1 MPSAYHNS
9 LARSRVPAKTSV
21 GQAKFRFCKL
31 PLGWFLGAVVLGL
44 TACGGGGGAQYAG
57 ELGSLDNFKAGVVA
71 DEPRAALVARDL
83 MSAGGNAVDAAVGA
97 YFAMSVTLPS
107 AAGLGGGGICLVHS
121 ADKETTDVFDFLPRA
136 SAGGIVALPG
146 NVRGMAAVNA
156 RYGKLPWAQLVSPA
170 ENLASNGT
178 ATSRALVAEL
188 TAHGNK
194 LLEDPLLA
202 AIFTR
207 PDGSL
212 LKETDN
218 LRQVDLGAALARIR
232 ANGVNELYGGILA
245 QKLVEAATAIGAPLT
260 IDELRNYRV
269 AVYAPL
275 EQKVGDQTVFMA
287 MPPAAGGVLTLQMLT
302 ALDNGDGADPVFLAK
317 ASQALMLD
325 RAKSIK
331 PNGDPILPADQLIAE
346 AHVTGALA
354 AGAGGPAP
362 APAHPSPAPGVGVGS
377 DGRGGGGGFTM
388 NAPFGAARMAPGTGI
403 VLAPAPDDQGNGF
416 SALSPLIMA
425 NKNNGNLYYLS
436 AASGGAPGAIAQA
449 VVLDGVARGKL
460 NLDQA
465 MQRLRVFADGSGA
478 AYVEDVSGGSGGGS
492 GGGGSAL
499 SALQAAG
506 LQAQASGPLGRVNA
520 IFCPSDTPHHPDSCQ
535 LRTDYRGAGLISSLS
550 SD

>member
-9 LARSRVPAKTSV
+9 YARSRVRSKKSV
-21 GQAKFRFCKL
+21 GQSKFPSSLSFPRRV
-31 PLGWFLGAVVLGL
+31 LGWALGAATL
-44 TACGGGGGAQYAG
+44 TLTSCGGNAQFAG
-57 ELGSLDNFKAGVVA
+57 ELGSIDNFKAGVVA
-71 DEPRAALVARDL
+71 DEPRAALVARDML
-83 MSAGGNAVDAAVGA
+83 GAGGNAVDAAVAA

-107 AAGLGGGGICLVHS
+107 AAGLGGGGVCLVHS
-121 ADKETTDVFDFLPRA
+121 ADKTTTEVFDFLPRA

-156 RYGKLPWAQLVSPA
+156 RYGKLPWAQLVGPA

-178 ATSRALVAEL
+178 SASRALVAEL
-188 TAHGNK
+188 TAHGDK
-194 LLEDPLLA
+194 LLEDPQLA
-202 AIFTR
+202 SIFTR

-232 ANGVNELYGGILA
+232 ANGVNEMYGGILA

-275 EQKVGDQTVFMA
+275 EQKLGDQTVFMA

-302 ALDNGDGADPVFLAK
+302 ALDDGNGADPVFLAK

-331 PNGDPILPADQLIAE
+331 PNGDPIVAADQLIA
-346 AHVTGALA
+346 APHVSGALSGA
-354 AGAGGPAP
+354 AGGAAP
-362 APAHPSPAPGVGVGS
+362 APENPSAASVVAVDS
-377 DGRGGGGGFTM
+377 DGLGVACAFTM
-388 NAPFGAARMAPGTGI
+388 NAPFGAARVAPGTGI

-425 NKNNGNLYYLS
+425 NKKNGNLYYLS

-449 VVLDGVARGKL
+449 LVLDGVARGKL

-465 MQRLRVFADGSGA
+465 MQRIRVFADGSGA
-478 AYVEDVSGGSGGGS
+478 AYVEDVGGGS
-492 GGGGSAL
+492 GSGGAL
-499 SALQAAG
+499 AALQAAG
-506 LQAQASGPLGRVNA
+506 HQAQNSGPLGRVNA
-520 IFCPSDTPHHPDSCQ
+520 IFCPSDTPHHPDTCQ
-535 LRTDYRGAGLISSLS
+535 LRTDYRGAGLSSALS